1 MLCSQVSFVPGN
13 VARGVF
19 VVLVGRRKGGSP
31 PKVGTPK
38 GSSVMSF
45 VFEIASHTAVTTA
58 QDEGGPTLR
67 CASFRRHKLSASLSA
82 CRGCD
87 HFIRS
92 YEVELS
98 AET

>member
-58 QDEGGPTLR
+58 QDEDGWTDTALR
-67 CASFRRHKLSASLSA
+67 VIQATQVVRILER
-82 CRGCD
+82 
-87 HFIRS
+87 
-92 YEVELS
+92 VPWM
-98 AET
+98 